1 MIRVV
6 SNTYEIVF
14 INNTHIT
21 YGESSEFNESIL
33 SISDIKSIV
42 NRHSLGKLLL
52 TPEDIAKVQALVP
65 PEGVTGSS
73 LEEVEVEGVPTINSV
88 PLYRLNNSGSYVLTT
103 PDIWFKSNG
112 YYIPAYI
119 ADTLGVIV

>member
-14 INNTHIT
+14 INNVYIT
-21 YGESSEFNESIL
+21 YGESSEFNESVL

-65 PEGVTGSS
+65 PEGGTGSS

-112 YYIPAYI
+112 YYIPAYT
-119 ADTLGVIV
+119 ANTLGI

>member
-14 INNTHIT
+14 IGNKYIT
-21 YGESSEFNESIL
+21 YGESLEFNESIL
-33 SISDIKSIV
+33 SIPDIKGIV

-52 TPEDIAKVQALVP
+52 TPEDISKVQALVP
-65 PEGVTGSS
+65 PEGGGSS
-73 LEEVEVEGVPTINSV
+73 LEEVEVDGVPTINSV

-112 YYIPAYI
+112 YYIPAYT